1 MLQLR
6 KRNKM
11 AYCLAASRQCSS
23 GQECQQVI
31 HCHLTCPCKLRCT
44 ACKHCL
50 CLQGSLRLGLQL
62 LLSEEAYSVA
72 GLRPAVGRLANAM
85 VALLGPELTPGSM
98 AYDTCKS
105 LIREMQVRG
114 AAMGGCM

>member
-1 MLQLR
+1 MPPCLPLRNAQHGLQT
-6 KRNKM
+6 
-11 AYCLAASRQCSS
+11 LALPVFSPKLA
-23 GQECQQVI
+23 
-31 HCHLTCPCKLRCT
+31 LKLRGGT
-44 ACKHCL
+44 

-85 VALLGPELTPGSM
+85 VALLGPELSPGSM

-105 LIREMQVRG
+105 LIREMQVRC
-114 AAMGGCM
+114 AANGWVHPSLSSLECEI

>member
-1 MLQLR
+1 MLLFCCSPKPALQLMR
-6 KRNKM
+6 
-11 AYCLAASRQCSS
+11 
-23 GQECQQVI
+23 GI
-31 HCHLTCPCKLRCT
+31 
-44 ACKHCL
+44 

-105 LIREMQVRG
+105 LIREMQVRCG
-114 AAMGGCM
+114 AMGGCMLPPLGQLGCEMQV